1 MCLEKLT
8 LGALLPHMQENA
20 SCGEISVVVVA
31 EMCDLKNKNQTH
43 EQPVTCMKSLVLEPL
58 GVAIF
63 VM

>member
-1 MCLEKLT
+1 M
-8 LGALLPHMQENA
+8 
-20 SCGEISVVVVA
+20 VVVA
-31 EMCDLKNKNQTH
+31 EMYDLKNKNQTH